1 MEHSLVFVHGL
12 MDTADHILKEIQSGV
27 FPFPE
32 KGNFRIL
39 LPNAPVRYI
48 TKLDKTGPSWYDMNH
63 LEFTDPARY
72 NNEQTLES
80 VEFIKHIIR
89 DEANN
94 IHNGHYSKIFLS
106 GFS

>member
-1 MEHSLVFVHGL
+1 MLKLLNKHMESNQEFYIERPHDRLIIVKRTEEQPVDHSLVFVHGL
-12 MDTADHILKEIQSGV
+12 MDTSDHILKEIQSGV

-72 NNEQTLES
+72 NN
-80 VEFIKHIIR
+80 
-89 DEANN
+89 D
-94 IHNGHYSKIFLS
+94 
-106 GFS
+106 